1 MKILIGSN
9 NSSKQSEI
17 SSIFNE
23 SALEPITP
31 QDLSINYD
39 PPEVSGT
46 HKEIAEQKAL
56 QWSKITEYLV
66 ISTDGGLIIPS
77 LGKNWDSTYT
87 KRKAGEH
94 VSDQDRAEHLL
105 QTLKAFKG
113 VDRAASWV
121 ESVAIAQSNTLLMS
135 EQVEGPQG
143 EISEILP
150 VEEISPF
157 WVNHI
162 WYFPDKEK
170 TYHHMSKAEK
180 TELFDHWITITR
192 LVSDFFKYSYREP

>member
-31 QDLSINYD
+31 QNLSINYD

-66 ISTDGGLIIPS
+66 ISTLVTLTIFFGLVPS
-77 LGKNWDSTYT
+77 SLIN
-87 KRKAGEH
+87 
-94 VSDQDRAEHLL
+94 
-105 QTLKAFKG
+105 
-113 VDRAASWV
+113 
-121 ESVAIAQSNTLLMS
+121 
-135 EQVEGPQG
+135 
-143 EISEILP
+143 ISR
-150 VEEISPF
+150 
-157 WVNHI
+157 
-162 WYFPDKEK
+162 
-170 TYHHMSKAEK
+170 
-180 TELFDHWITITR
+180 WIVR
-192 LVSDFFKYSYREP
+192 SYL